1 MEGKY
6 LCRKRAE
13 LKTYSKLSELK
24 KVKIQNTIRTGI
36 AEVDKARLDL
46 ERITT
51 TMSILAKEAELAII
65 QEQKEAPKV
74 IEFITDRSPEWT
86 TEQYG
91 RNRLPLEME
100 LIKDEESKE
109 TEPISREVELGLYN
123 LVG

>member
-1 MEGKY
+1 M
-6 LCRKRAE
+6 RK
-13 LKTYSKLSELK
+13 LVFLIK
-24 KVKIQNTIRTGI
+24 
-36 AEVDKARLDL
+36 
-46 ERITT
+46 
-51 TMSILAKEAELAII
+51 
-65 QEQKEAPKV
+65 EQKEAPKV